1 MSNYTFN
8 NIVSTSPTNCNV
20 GYNNS
25 WLKVEN
31 NAGREIFSQA
41 SYITNLSDIN
51 ISLSASNLSI
61 GNVHIADHTTGLN
74 ADVVN
79 VGIGS
84 GALRVITQ
92 DLESTQDDVT
102 IGDKLGNFASVH
114 PSLSSLKVYV
124 TNPTLVYIP
133 YSYTQCETR
142 TSGNP
147 SFIPKQIMVTNLSN
161 ADVNVNLTLTSGLSC
176 DIPVGKEN
184 NVNHAVTLNLAV
196 STVNNYNGCII
207 NFFA

>member
-8 NIVSTSPTNCNV
+8 NIVSTSPANCNV

-51 ISLSASNLSI
+51 ISLSSSEVNI

-102 IGDKLGNFASVH
+102 IGDRNGNFADIY
-114 PSLSSLKVYV
+114 PSLSALKVYV
-124 TNPTLVYIP
+124 TNPIVNVQ
-133 YSYTQCETR
+133 YSYTLCETK
-142 TSGNP
+142 TTGNP
-147 SFIPKQIMVTNLSN
+147 SFTPKQILIHNSAN
-161 ADVNVNLTLTSGLSC
+161 SDVNVDLTLTSGLSC
-176 DIPVGKEN
+176 SIPIGKSSAG
-184 NVNHAVTLNLAV
+184 NHIVSLNLSV
-196 STVNNYNGCII
+196 SQVDNYNGCII

>member
-8 NIVSTSPTNCNV
+8 NIVSTSPANCNV

-25 WLKVEN
+25 WLKVDN

-51 ISLSASNLSI
+51 ISLSSSEVNI

-102 IGDKLGNFASVH
+102 IGDRNGNFADIY
-114 PSLSSLKVYV
+114 PSLSALKVYV
-124 TNPTLVYIP
+124 TNPIVNVQ
-133 YSYTQCETR
+133 YSYTLCETK
-142 TSGNP
+142 TTGNP
-147 SFIPKQIMVTNLSN
+147 SFTPKQILIHNSAN
-161 ADVNVNLTLTSGLSC
+161 SDVNVDLTLTSGLSC
-176 DIPVGKEN
+176 SIPIGKSSAG
-184 NVNHAVTLNLAV
+184 NHIVSLNLSV
-196 STVNNYNGCII
+196 SQVDNYNGCII

>member
-1 MSNYTFN
+1 MYTLIN
-8 NIVSTSPTNCNV
+8 NLSTAPDNCNI

-25 WLKVEN
+25 WLLVDN
-31 NAGREIFSQA
+31 NADRDLYAQA
-41 SYITNLSDIN
+41 SYITNFKDIN

-92 DLESTQDDVT
+92 DLESTEDDVT
-102 IGDKLGNFASVH
+102 IGDRLGNFASVH
-114 PSLSSLKVYV
+114 QSLSALKVYV
-124 TNPTLVYIP
+124 TNSTLTYIP
-133 YSYTQCETR
+133 YSYTLCETR
-142 TSGNP
+142 TTGNP
-147 SFIPKQIMVTNLSN
+147 SFTPKQILITNLSN
-161 ADVNVNLTLTSGLSC
+161 SDVNVNLTLTSGLSC
-176 DIPVGKEN
+176 NIPVGKETS
-184 NVNHAVTLNLAV
+184 VNHAVTLNLAV
-196 STVNNYNGCII
+196 STVNNYNGCSI

>member
-8 NIVSTSPTNCNV
+8 NIVSTSPANCNV

-25 WLKVEN
+25 WLKVDN

-41 SYITNLSDIN
+41 SYITKLSDIN
-51 ISLSASNLSI
+51 ISLSSSEVNI

-102 IGDKLGNFASVH
+102 IGDRNGNFADIY
-114 PSLSSLKVYV
+114 PSLSALKVYV
-124 TNPTLVYIP
+124 TNPIVNVQ
-133 YSYTQCETR
+133 YSYTLCETK
-142 TSGNP
+142 TTGNP
-147 SFIPKQIMVTNLSN
+147 SFTPKQILIHNSAN
-161 ADVNVNLTLTSGLSC
+161 SDVNVDLTLTSGLSC
-176 DIPVGKEN
+176 SIPIGKSSAG
-184 NVNHAVTLNLAV
+184 NHIVSLNLSV
-196 STVNNYNGCII
+196 SQVDNYNGCII